1 MTVHKKLMQARVKL
15 QSMTLKKSGFN
26 SFSNYKYFELGDFL
40 PQCQEIFNDLG
51 LCGYVSFNRDC
62 ATMQIIDTDDG
73 TVIVI
78 TSPTA
83 DAPLKGAHPIQQ
95 IGAIQTYQRRYLW
108 MAAMEIV
115 EHDAIE
121 SSPSVDEPK
130 KAVPPPPK
138 VMKGATPAG
147 VDLGPWAWKITAS
160 PKDDVVAWV
169 KTVGEVAHLS
179 LSAASAEAD
188 VVAIFRVNKAIIDQL
203 KLQDE
208 VAYDLV
214 MAEFKVARQKFKE
227 PK

>member
-1 MTVHKKLMQARVKL
+1 MTVHKKLMQARVNL
-15 QSMTLKKSGFN
+15 QKMALKKSGFN

-78 TSPTA
+78 TTPTA
-83 DAPLKGAHPIQQ
+83 DAPLKGTHPIQQ
-95 IGAIQTYQRRYLW
+95 VGAIQTYQRRYLW

-115 EHDAIE
+115 EHDAID
-121 SSPSVDEPK
+121 SSPSVDESK
-130 KAVPPPPK
+130 KPVPPK
-138 VMKGATPAG
+138 VMKGTTPAG
-147 VDLGPWAWKITAS
+147 TDLGPWAWKITAS
-160 PKDDVVAWV
+160 PNDDVVAWV
-169 KTVGEVAHLS
+169 KIVKEVASLS

-188 VVAIFRVNKAIIDQL
+188 VVAIFRVNKSIIDQL

-208 VAYDLV
+208 SVYDLV
-214 MAEFKVARQKFKE
+214 MAEFKVVRQKFKE
-227 PK
+227 PQ